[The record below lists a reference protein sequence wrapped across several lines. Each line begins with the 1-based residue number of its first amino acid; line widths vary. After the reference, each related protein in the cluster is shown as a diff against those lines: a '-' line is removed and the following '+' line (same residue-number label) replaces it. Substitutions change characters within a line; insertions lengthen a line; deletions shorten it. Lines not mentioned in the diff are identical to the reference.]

1 MTITFQKQV
10 EETLEVKTPCY
21 YKTVVGYQHIND
33 KGQIVTVYTSMI
45 AISEPSKDKHYAD
58 DIQRM
63 LNHGKPC
70 EKEEF
75 EKEFNK
81 VISGFANAALGV
93 RNATAMFI
101 SEAEAALTL
110 GELAG

>member
-1 MTITFQKQV
+1 MTITVQKQV
-10 EETLEVKTPCY
+10 EETVEFKTPCY
-21 YKTVVGYQHIND
+21 YKTMVGYQHVND
-33 KGQIVTVYTSMI
+33 KGQIITVYTSMI
-45 AISEPSKDKHYAD
+45 AISEPSKDRHYAD
-58 DIQRM
+58 EFQRM

-93 RNATAMFI
+93 GNATVMFI
-101 SEAEAALTL
+101 SETEAALTL